1 MKSNTALAA
10 GNTQESTR
18 PQLRSISHPTGVIG
32 TGAAVPSVRVTND
45 ALSENI
51 DTSDEW
57 IQSRVGIASRNI
69 CGPGESTVSLA
80 AQASRQAIE
89 ASGIDPQDID
99 IIIFATV
106 TPDQLLPSAAAL
118 LLKELGIDQALAFD
132 IKAACSGFLFGLT
145 TAEALLHSLDLQTA
159 LVIGAESLSH
169 IVDWTNRDTC
179 VLFGDGAGAAIVKR
193 RDHSD
198 GPLILASS
206 LSTDGNS
213 QDLICRKGGAFPPA
227 TQGNYSSIKYSTES
241 PYVHM
246 QGREVF
252 RFGVQAMA
260 DSTEEALRKAGVTL
274 EDVSL
279 FIPHQSNKRM
289 IDAYCKRLG
298 LTSQDKVM
306 INLENIGNT
315 SAASIPMMLDECVR
329 TNRIQKDDLVL
340 LTAVGAGMTYGA
352 LLLKW

>member
-10 GNTQESTR
+10 GDEQELTR
-18 PQLRSISHPTGVIG
+18 PQLRPISDLTGIIG
-32 TGAAVPSVRVTND
+32 TGAAVPSIQVTND
-45 ALSENI
+45 DLSEHI
-51 DTSDEW
+51 ETSDEW

-80 AQASRQAIE
+80 AEASRQAIQ
-89 ASGIDPQDID
+89 ASGIDAQDVD

-106 TPDQLLPSAAAL
+106 TPDQHLPSAAAL
-118 LLKELGIDQALAFD
+118 LLKELEIDRALAFD

-145 TAEALLHSLDLQTA
+145 TAESLLHSLDLQTA
-159 LVIGAESLSH
+159 LVLGAESLSH

-193 RDHSD
+193 RERSE

-227 TQGNYSSIKYSTES
+227 TQGNYSPITYNTDS

-260 DSTEEALRKAGVTL
+260 DSTQEALQKAGVSL
-274 EDVSL
+274 DEVSL

-298 LTSQDKVM
+298 ITSQEKVM

-329 TNRIQKDDLVL
+329 TGRIKQGDLIL

-352 LLLKW
+352 LLLRW